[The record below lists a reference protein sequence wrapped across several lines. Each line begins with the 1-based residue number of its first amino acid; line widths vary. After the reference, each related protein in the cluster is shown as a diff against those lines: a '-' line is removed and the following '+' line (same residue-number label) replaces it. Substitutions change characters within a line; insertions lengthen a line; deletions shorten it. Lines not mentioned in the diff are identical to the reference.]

1 MEISES
7 VVSRG
12 EAQSPS
18 TVHLSRSNSSSMAS
32 ATREHTLQ
40 QIAQHKTPDDAWIAI
55 HGKVYDVS
63 GYLDLHP
70 GGGDVLMEMAGS
82 DATAEFDFH
91 GHSDDARKS
100 LAGFEVG
107 SLAGHTVV
115 EPRAVRKHVLTLG
128 TGQKSMLGEVLRG
141 WRSRQREW
149 AWISGL
155 ALVYA
160 AYTALLSHGPGED
173 RLAVASFQSGVL
185 AALVVIALV
194 GSAAMVWIRRALFH
208 RKDAFEYAPYYSM

>member
-1 MEISES
+1 
-7 VVSRG
+7 
-12 EAQSPS
+12 
-18 TVHLSRSNSSSMAS
+18 
-32 ATREHTLQ
+32 
-40 QIAQHKTPDDAWIAI
+40 
-55 HGKVYDVS
+55 
-63 GYLDLHP
+63 
-70 GGGDVLMEMAGS
+70 MEMAGS

-107 SLAGHTVV
+107 SLAGHVGFPHFLVGSTQRQAHPNRQTVV

-128 TGQKSMLGEVLRG
+128 TGQKSMLGEVLRR